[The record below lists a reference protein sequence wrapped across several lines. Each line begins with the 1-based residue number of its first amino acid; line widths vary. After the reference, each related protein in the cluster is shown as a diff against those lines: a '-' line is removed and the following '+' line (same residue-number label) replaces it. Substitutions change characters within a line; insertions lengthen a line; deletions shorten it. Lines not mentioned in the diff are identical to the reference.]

1 MPAVWGKKDVCWGL
15 ATGGCGS
22 CCQGTGL
29 PLCRASLGPDFL
41 LGGPRW
47 PTPVL
52 QGQLRSPHGPSYDWA
67 WGGSWKRFL
76 FARKRQGLR
85 VV

>member
-1 MPAVWGKKDVCWGL
+1 MGQKGVCQGL

-41 LGGPRW
+41 LGGPRE
-47 PTPVL
+47 PTPVSCKGSCTVPMACL
-52 QGQLRSPHGPSYDWA
+52 KTGP
-67 WGGSWKRFL
+67 GGLSEAL
-76 FARKRQGLR
+76 LLCQTAPGLESGLKA
-85 VV
+85 